1 MAEDVKKLLLQID
14 ASTELL
20 RREVSRGSDTVE
32 RFERDTKR
40 RLNSVDRSFNDLGRG
55 VDTLKGRFAG
65 LRGMLAAIGLSF
77 GIAQLT
83 GFIRSSFQLAASLIE
98 TSQQLGVSTRA
109 LQVYRYIGQQSGI
122 ATETMDR
129 ALGKLNQTLGRA
141 ALGAAGPTR
150 QLRAFGFSLAEI
162 RRGLT
167 VEQAFPRIADG
178 LSRVESSSRRAAVE
192 VAFFGRAG
200 QALDPLLSQGGR
212 RINEL
217 SDAADRLGLV
227 LSDEQLQRLDEA
239 ADKYDALKTLLSAQI
254 AALIADN
261 IDAILSLIQALGDLI
276 SYAARAGDAW
286 RNFRLELRRGG
297 IVAMLGNRNLAD
309 PPEWGTGGRGQA
321 MTLPERRQLLDEL
334 QRIDAERLEIARR
347 ADPSYRPPAPPRT
360 PRPTARPPTPD
371 LDNWNAAA
379 TNRRPTPER
388 TAAQAWRDFAAA
400 LASQGVRPAS
410 GRYGFR
416 TARDQAQIHAQGES
430 PLDGTRRVSRHQ
442 THQAFDPSRA
452 TQSDEAART
461 AASQAGLRGFRI
473 VNESGGRKHYEW
485 TGHSAQRGDLEVAI
499 DEQERQDQE
508 ATRERERALRETFQ
522 YDSEL
527 RRAQGTTLGA
537 MRDLAT
543 DHGVRAELST
553 RMLDLERQQEFEQL
567 DLQVTMG
574 ERTQAQADALKAEYD
589 IADRL
594 RFEAIQLEAA
604 NARREEFER
613 LTATRVELARSLL
626 EGEGQLATTAAER
639 RRIELRMVELAYQE
653 ERARLQR
660 IIALNRGDADEAEA
674 RQRLGALDAQT
685 GQRREQARRNNRS
698 PLETYFASLPRTAE
712 ELNEAFESVAAN
724 GLQALNDGIVDAIM
738 GAKSLGEMFKA
749 VANQIIADLLRIAVQ
764 KAITEGLSA
773 IFGGGGGGGGFLGG
787 LFGGG
792 GSSAPGGD
800 WFSNLKFGGP
810 KAIGG
815 GVSPNRIYQVG
826 ERGVELF
833 QPSVPG
839 QIIPNDKLPGAGGVS
854 ASIIYQIDA
863 RGADRDGINLLRAEM
878 DARERALPAKVVGVV
893 DDAIKRRFIR

>member
-40 RLNSVDRSFNDLGRG
+40 RLQSVDRSFHDLGRG
-55 VDTLKGRFAG
+55 VDSLRGRFGAF
-65 LRGMLAAIGLSF
+65 RGALAAIGLSF

-83 GFIRSSFQLAASLIE
+83 GFIRSSFELAASLIE
-98 TSQQLGVSTRA
+98 TSQQLGVSARA
-109 LQVYRYIGQQSGI
+109 LQIYRYIGSQAGI

-129 ALGKLNQTLGRA
+129 SLGKLNQTLGRA
-141 ALGAAGPTR
+141 ALGAAAPTR
-150 QLRAFGFSLAEI
+150 QLRAFGFTLTEI

-167 VEQAFPRIADG
+167 VEEAIPRLADG
-178 LSRVESSSRRAAVE
+178 LSRIESSSRRAAVE

-200 QALDPLLSQGGR
+200 QALDPLLKQGGR
-212 RINEL
+212 KINEL
-217 SDAADRLGLV
+217 SEAAERLGVV
-227 LSDEQLQRLDEA
+227 LSDEQLQRLDDA

-261 IDAILSLIQALGDLI
+261 IDAILSLIQALADLI

-297 IVAMLGNRNLAD
+297 IVAALGNRNLAD

-321 MTLPERRQLLDEL
+321 MTLDERRRLLGEL
-334 QRIDAERLEIARR
+334 QQIDAERLEIARR
-347 ADPSYRPPAPPRT
+347 ADPSYRAPALPRT
-360 PRPTARPPTPD
+360 PVTPRPPSSTPD

-379 TNRRPTPER
+379 THRRPTPER
-388 TAAQAWRDFAAA
+388 TNAQAFRDFAAA
-400 LASQGVRPAS
+400 LAALGVRPAS

-442 THQAFDPSRA
+442 THQAFDPSRV
-452 TQSDEAART
+452 TQSDDAART

-574 ERTQAQADALKAEYD
+574 ERTQAQADALKQEYD

-604 NARREEFER
+604 NNRREEMER
-613 LTATRVELARSLL
+613 LTATRVELQRSLL
-626 EGEGQLATTAAER
+626 EGEGALATTAAAR
-639 RRIELRMVELAYQE
+639 RRIELRLVELAFQE

-660 IIALNRGDADEAEA
+660 IIALNRGDAEEADA
-674 RQRLGALDAQT
+674 RLRLGALDAQT
-685 GQRREQARRNNRS
+685 GQRRETARRNTRG
-698 PLETYFASLPRTAE
+698 PLEEYFEGLPNTTDEINEQLQSIEVRALE
-712 ELNEAFESVAAN
+712 ELTSEFGSATAAALGLRGAIGNVVAALAELA
-724 GLQALNDGIVDAIM
+724 LQQAI
-738 GAKSLGEMFKA
+738 L
-749 VANQIIADLLRIAVQ
+749 QIA
-764 KAITEGLSA
+764 
-773 IFGGGGGGGGFLGG
+773 G
-787 LFGGG
+787 LFSGGTG
-792 GSSAPGGD
+792 AGGD
-800 WFSNLKFGGP
+800 GGIGALISKAFSIGGP
-810 KAIGG
+810 RAIGG

-863 RGADRDGINLLRAEM
+863 RGADRDGINQLRAEM
-878 DARERALPAKVVGVV
+878 QARERTLPARVVGVV
-893 DDAIKRRFIR
+893 EDAIKRRLIR